1 MTQAAIKKGQKNRL
15 KILQTA
21 DQLIYEKGYHQ
32 TSFGDIAKAV
42 GMAKGNFYYY
52 FKSKEEILDGIVANR
67 VENIKQMLQQWDQQ
81 YPDIKDRLKRFVLIL
96 DNERQNIMDYG
107 CPIGSLFVEL
117 GKEEK
122 KLQHNIRSLIQ
133 VFLDWLIVQFRLL
146 GKENAEFLAKDILA
160 KTQGVALLA
169 NVLTDE
175 KFINQSIEELNNW
188 VVSL

>member
-1 MTQAAIKKGQKNRL
+1 MANVAIKKGQKNRL

-21 DQLIYEKGYHQ
+21 DQLIYKKGYHQ

-67 VENIKQMLQQWDQQ
+67 VENIKLMLQQWDQQ
-81 YPDIKDRLKRFVLIL
+81 YPDIKERLKRFVLIL

-117 GKEEK
+117 GKEDK
-122 KLQHNIRSLIQ
+122 KLQQNIRALIQ

-146 GKENAEFLAKDILA
+146 GKDNAEFLAKELMA
-160 KTQGVALLA
+160 KTQGASLLA
-169 NVLTDE
+169 NVLADE
-175 KFINQSIEELNNW
+175 QFIDQTIDELNAW
-188 VVSL
+188 IKRV